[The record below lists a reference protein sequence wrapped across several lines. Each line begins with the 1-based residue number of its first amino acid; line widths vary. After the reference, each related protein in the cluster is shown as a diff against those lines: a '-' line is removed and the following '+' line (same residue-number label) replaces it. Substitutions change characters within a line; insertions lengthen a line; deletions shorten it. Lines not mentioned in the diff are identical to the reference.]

1 MRIKVGDEIISNR
14 IKIRIR
20 LDYKGETKPPRFFFG
35 GKTTD
40 KVAQELREQ
49 KAALIRN
56 IPVQGIN
63 IEDINCNME
72 IYHVTDELE
81 REEVAFAPIVITLS
95 AESIEDVIRFIM
107 REEFRK
113 IEIIEPDNIDFS
125 RQDLER
131 FLVKINEEMDSN
143 KQLWEKKLTNR

>member
-1 MRIKVGDEIISNR
+1 MRVKVGDEIISNR

-40 KVAQELREQ
+40 RVAQELREQ

-56 IPVQGIN
+56 VPLQGIN
-63 IEDINCNME
+63 IEDINCNLE
-72 IYHVTDELE
+72 IYHVSDELE
-81 REEVAFAPIVITLS
+81 GEEVAFAPMVITLS

-113 IEIIEPDNIDFS
+113 IEIIEPDNIVFS
-125 RQDLER
+125 KQDLER
-131 FLVKINEEMDSN
+131 FLAKVNEEMDAN
-143 KQLWEKKLTNR
+143 KELWEKKVNTR

>member
-1 MRIKVGDEIISNR
+1 MRVKVGDEIISNR

-63 IEDINCNME
+63 IEDINCSME
-72 IYHVTDELE
+72 IYQVLDELE
-81 REEVAFAPIVITLS
+81 REEIAFAPMVITLT
-95 AESIEDVIRFIM
+95 AENIEDVIRFIM

-113 IEIIEPDNIDFS
+113 IEIIEPDNIVFS

-131 FLVKINEEMDSN
+131 FLAKVNEEMDTN
-143 KQLWEKKLTNR
+143 KQLWEKKVNTR